1 MASFA
6 GIGKPHYLCGMNRK
20 IPTGPLS
27 ALIAQGEHQQQDFK
41 FGITDSR
48 KIARSLVAF
57 ANTDGGRLL
66 IGVKDNGA
74 VVGVSSEEEF
84 YMIESA
90 ATIFSIPEIRFD
102 SFKHLEQ
109 GKTVLE
115 IQVSPSLNK
124 PHYVKEMNNQLQAWF
139 RHRDQNVQASPVR
152 ISVWNKERLQSGN
165 LVRITDAEHR
175 LFEILGR
182 HEKVTLEQY
191 VRLSGLDRLTAIDTL
206 ANLVI
211 FGNLTMELDG
221 SVEYFA

>member
-6 GIGKPHYLCGMNRK
+6 GIGKPSYLYPMNR
-20 IPTGPLS
+20 TTS
-27 ALIAQGEHQQQDFK
+27 AGALASLIAQGEHQQQDFK

-90 ATIFSIPEIRFD
+90 ASIFSIPEIRFN
-102 SFKHLEQ
+102 SLKHIEM

-115 IQVSPSLNK
+115 IQVSPSKNK

-139 RHRDQNVQASPVR
+139 RHLDQNVQASPVR
-152 ISVWNKERLQSGN
+152 ISVWNKERLKSGN
-165 LVRITDAEHR
+165 LVRITEAEHL
-175 LFEILGR
+175 LFEIMGR
-182 HEKVTLEQY
+182 EGRVTLEQY
-191 VRLSGLDRLTAIDTL
+191 IRLTGLDPLVATDTL
-206 ANLVI
+206 ANLVV
-211 FGNLTMELDG
+211 FGNITMALDG
-221 SVEYFA
+221 GVEYFD

>member
-1 MASFA
+1 MASFD
-6 GIGKPHYLCGMNRK
+6 GIGKPSYLCPMNRK
-20 IPTGPLS
+20 MGDGVLA

-90 ATIFSIPEIRFD
+90 ASIFSIPEIRF
-102 SFKHLEQ
+102 SSLKHVEQ

-115 IQVSPSLNK
+115 IQVSPSANK
-124 PHYVKEMNNQLQAWF
+124 PHYVKEMNNQLLAWL
-139 RHRDQNVQASPVR
+139 RHNDQNVQASPVR
-152 ISVWNKERLQSGN
+152 IAVWNKERLKSGN
-165 LVRITDAEHR
+165 LVRITDAEHQ

-182 HEKVTLEQY
+182 LGRVTLDQY
-191 VRLSGLDRLTAIDTL
+191 VSLTGLDPLVATDTL
-206 ANLVI
+206 ANLVV
-211 FGNLTMELDG
+211 FGNLSMELDANG
-221 SVEYFA
+221 EYFA